1 MINDHIKTT
10 GEIFAEEFGTPVG
23 KKDNNINYKPSKKK
37 AEKDNAVYT
46 SFLET
51 PDFILEQVVN
61 TTHTT
66 HTTNTTDTYFV
77 LYDKKTCLVENKY
90 IIVYQG
96 VEYKP
101 IIDELLEKKTI
112 LLPSGVEEYGDEKQ
126 LTDRIKKFLFSYF
139 ELPPFFEKLLPYLIL
154 FYWVYDKFPFVPYLH
169 FVGLTGTGKT
179 TAQEVFGSICYKPID
194 ASGAI
199 TLSPIFRTAS
209 TWHGT
214 LLLDEFEPNGEG
226 YDEMLAFL
234 KSGVGNKA
242 VLRTEG
248 DAKRE
253 VRVYMIKSP
262 KVFTSEHPIA
272 NAGLQSRTLV
282 VEMHKNTRRIPLYR
296 LGGFLEEAEH
306 LRNQLLMWRLRNI
319 NKVNLKDIEYGFPE
333 LQGFDRRVQQVITPV
348 YYLSDEKT
356 KLEIAQF
363 AEVQEKETKRERA
376 ESLEGQIFQV
386 IVDNFPA
393 NVSLAIVHNEINK
406 DIRGRREISQRKI
419 ASIVRRIFGFEIER
433 LGDQNISTVIVEN
446 KEEKIKE
453 LVEYFGSYVSVGNVV
468 RVVSVVNEPGS
479 KFEQEMLEVVEED

>member
-1 MINDHIKTT
+1 
-10 GEIFAEEFGTPVG
+10 
-23 KKDNNINYKPSKKK
+23 
-37 AEKDNAVYT
+37 
-46 SFLET
+46 
-51 PDFILEQVVN
+51 
-61 TTHTT
+61 
-66 HTTNTTDTYFV
+66 
-77 LYDKKTCLVENKY
+77 
-90 IIVYQG
+90 
-96 VEYKP
+96 
-101 IIDELLEKKTI
+101 
-112 LLPSGVEEYGDEKQ
+112 
-126 LTDRIKKFLFSYF
+126 
-139 ELPPFFEKLLPYLIL
+139 
-154 FYWVYDKFPFVPYLH
+154 
-169 FVGLTGTGKT
+169 VGLTGTGKT

-386 IVDNFPA
+386 IVDNLPA

>member
-1 MINDHIKTT
+1 MLDTKLTDQIEKQIDKKIKSRKK
-10 GEIFAEEFGTPVG
+10 EEENV
-23 KKDNNINYKPSKKK
+23 
-37 AEKDNAVYT
+37 VYT

-51 PDFILEQVVN
+51 DDFILEQVLD

-66 HTTNTTDTYFV
+66 HTIHTTDTNFV
-77 LYDKKTCLVENKY
+77 VFNKKSSVVTKEP
-90 IIVYQG
+90 IIIHQG
-96 VEYKP
+96 VEYRP
-101 IIDELLEKKTI
+101 IVDELLEKGTV
-112 LLPSGVEEYGDEKQ
+112 LLPSGVEEYGDEKK
-126 LTDRIKKFLFSYF
+126 LIGRIKEFLYSYF
-139 ELPPFFEKLLPYLIL
+139 ELPPFFENFVPYLAL

-169 FVGLTGTGKT
+169 FVGLTCTGKT

-262 KVFTSEHPIA
+262 KVFTYEHPIA

-386 IVDNFPA
+386 IVDNLPA
-393 NVSLAIVHNEINK
+393 NV
-406 DIRGRREISQRKI
+406 
-419 ASIVRRIFGFEIER
+419 
-433 LGDQNISTVIVEN
+433 
-446 KEEKIKE
+446 
-453 LVEYFGSYVSVGNVV
+453 
-468 RVVSVVNEPGS
+468 
-479 KFEQEMLEVVEED
+479 